1 MSEPSMHATA
11 ADEYPVFVRAPEGDL
26 LAVMTRPTVPPNGLV
41 LVMLRGGGWRPSSG
55 PRRNQVEIARRL
67 AGLGFHALRFSYH
80 GIAESGGTPDEVV
93 RLDRP
98 YVEDTKAVAD
108 WLAEQGLQP
117 VLVGNCFGARTAL
130 AYAAQHHGVA
140 GLVLLVPPVHD
151 FEVARRLD
159 RRPLS
164 HFARRSSPAHLWRVL
179 RSRAHRQAL
188 GRTSQAFLDLAGRR
202 VRAGSDD
209 GPEWLSRR
217 FVRQLEQVMADG
229 VPVLFVYGDED
240 SYGRDFET
248 ASSTRLRQLL
258 ESAGS
263 QVRVVTVPGRVH
275 GFTSVPT
282 QEASLAA
289 VERWARESL
298 PQPVD
303 IDGPR

>member
-1 MSEPSMHATA
+1 MSTTP
-11 ADEYPVFVRAPEGDL
+11 
-26 LAVMTRPTVPPNGLV
+26 
-41 LVMLRGGGWRPSSG
+41 RPSRTG
-55 PRRNQVEIARRL
+55 WQ
-67 AGLGFHALRFSYH
+67 G
-80 GIAESGGTPDEVV
+80 
-93 RLDRP
+93 
-98 YVEDTKAVAD
+98 K
-108 WLAEQGLQP
+108 GLQP

-130 AYAAQHHGVA
+130 AYAARHHGVA

-164 HFARRSSPAHLWRVL
+164 HFAHRISPAHLRRVL

-202 VRAGSDD
+202 VRGGSDE

-217 FVRQLEQVMADG
+217 FVRQLEQVVADG

-258 ESAGS
+258 ASAGA

-289 VERWARESL
+289 VELWARETL

-303 IDGPR
+303 VDGPR